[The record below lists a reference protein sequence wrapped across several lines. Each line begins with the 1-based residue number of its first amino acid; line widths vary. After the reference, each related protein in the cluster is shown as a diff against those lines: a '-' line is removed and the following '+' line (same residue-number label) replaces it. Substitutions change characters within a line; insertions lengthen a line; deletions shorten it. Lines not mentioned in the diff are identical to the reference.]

1 MESMRLKNKTAV
13 ITGTSRGIGKAI
25 ALQFASKGCNIIINF
40 RSDEQAAKDVGAQIR
55 EKGVAALLIQADVT
69 EREAVR
75 KMFEDARNKL
85 GKIDIL
91 VNNAGITKGPG
102 K

>member
-13 ITGTSRGIGKAI
+13 ITGASRGIGKAI
-25 ALQFASKGCNIIINF
+25 ALQFASEGCNIMINF
-40 RSDEQAAKDVGAQIR
+40 RSDEQTAKDVGAQIR
-55 EKGVAALLIQADVT
+55 EKGVTALLIQADVT

-75 KMFEDARNKL
+75 KMFEDTRNKL